1 MSEVIKPLGGAAIG
15 VTVPIAIEYAAKGWR
30 IGSTEEEPN
39 KGIKVSGVV
48 GATLGAVE
56 IGVALA
62 GNAKKIGWPNE
73 PEDVALMAA
82 MGGAKVATGVSILV
96 LDELR
101 KRAAYT
107 FNRKRSKNLPIG
119 SKSTK
124 GLESLER
131 EEFPVVAL
139 VEEV

>member
-1 MSEVIKPLGGAAIG
+1 MSEVIKPLGGAVIG
-15 VTVPIAIEYAAKGWR
+15 VTVPIGIEYAAKGYR
-30 IGSTEEEPN
+30 IGSTAEEPN
-39 KGIKVSGVV
+39 KGFKISGVV

-56 IGVALA
+56 LGVAFA
-62 GNAKKIGWPNE
+62 GNAKKIGWPRE

-82 MGGAKVATGVSILV
+82 MGGAKTATGVSILI

-107 FNRKRSKNLPIG
+107 FKGKRTLPITPG
-119 SKSTK
+119 GTE
-124 GLESLER
+124 GLER
-131 EEFPVVAL
+131 EEFPVSEL

>member
-1 MSEVIKPLGGAAIG
+1 MNKVIKPMGGAIIG
-15 VTVPIAIEYAAKGWR
+15 VALPISIEYLAKGGR
-30 IGSTEEEPN
+30 IGATEEEPT
-39 KGIKVSGVV
+39 KGVKISGVV
-48 GATLGAVE
+48 GTTLGAVE
-56 IGVALA
+56 LGVALA

-82 MGGAKVATGVSILV
+82 MGGAKLATGVSILV

-107 FNRKRSKNLPIG
+107 FKGKRRLPIG
-119 SKSTK
+119 PE
-124 GLESLER
+124 GADSLER
-131 EEFPVVAL
+131 IEFPVVDL

>member
-1 MSEVIKPLGGAAIG
+1 MNEVIKPMGGAIIG
-15 VTVPIAIEYAAKGWR
+15 VALPISIEYLAKGGR
-30 IGSTEEEPN
+30 IGATEEEPT
-39 KGIKVSGVV
+39 KGVKISGVV
-48 GATLGAVE
+48 GTTLGAVE
-56 IGVALA
+56 LGVALA

-82 MGGAKVATGVSILV
+82 MGGAKLATGVSILV

-107 FNRKRSKNLPIG
+107 FKGKRKLPIG
-119 SKSTK
+119 PE
-124 GLESLER
+124 GGGDSLER
-131 EEFPVVAL
+131 IEFPVVDL